1 MPITHPDLPYAR
13 NALEPYMSA
22 KTFEFHHGKH
32 LKAYVDNTN
41 KLIAGTQLENA
52 DLETIVK
59 ETAKDSSK
67 AGIFNNAA
75 QVWNHIFFFKC
86 MKPNGGGVPSG
97 KIAEMINA
105 AFGSHQKF
113 VDEFKN
119 AGVTQFGSG
128 WAWLVLDGR
137 QLKASTRRK
146 FAGARVPTHDL
157 PKEDADLTKV
167 AQPNSIALRIAMVA
181 NDEADLVATLR
192 WGYEWDIAAA
202 TLIAREAGAAVSDA
216 FGKPLAYNKPDP
228 RAFGLLVCS
237 PGIHTA
243 AIEQLADRAAILA
256 TR

>member
-137 QLKASTRRK
+137 QLKVFKT
-146 FAGARVPTHDL
+146 
-157 PKEDADLTKV
+157 
-167 AQPNSIALRIAMVA
+167 PNAENPLAHG
-181 NDEADLVATLR
+181 L
-192 WGYEWDIAAA
+192 
-202 TLIAREAGAAVSDA
+202 
-216 FGKPLAYNKPDP
+216 KPLLGVDVWEHSYYLDYQNRRPDYLA
-228 RAFGLLVCS
+228 AFVDKLINWDFVNSLF
-237 PGIHTA
+237 T
-243 AIEQLADRAAILA
+243 
-256 TR
+256 